1 MTRKLSLSALAIT
14 LVLLVS
20 VVTLCVRI
28 SCGRVNALVQEELA
42 SICRLSAARLDSAAF
57 TDEEEESLGTIRSIS
72 ASTQTEIHLFDIEG
86 NDIFST
92 RKQDDPLTEI
102 ELAQTIRDGS
112 AVFRREHT
120 SFHRTFLYAAMQ
132 LDSGEIVR
140 VSRAAETVSSVF
152 GLRVFGL
159 YGGAV
164 LISLFIYTLV
174 RLYCMRARRIV
185 SSMVSVLEDFTDGD
199 FDSRIPQNVAV
210 TAGDVAH
217 FNAVLGRLQDRVFR
231 QSTRNHAL
239 NAVMNSMETGMLAVD
254 KDLHILII
262 TPVAKRLLG
271 VTGSPD
277 NVPIS
282 QAIHDVN
289 LEEIFHEAMQQEGV
303 YVNSVAARTAVGR
316 GKRPLK
322 LYVSSM
328 RGGDGDTEGAVALIE
343 DVTELRRLEQVRNDF
358 VANVSHELKTPLTSI
373 KGFVETL
380 QAGAINNP
388 EMAERFLNIINLET
402 DRLTRLINDIL
413 SISKLESGDKD
424 LPKERVDLKRFAADT
439 CDMLRLHA
447 SLKDVTITFNAT
459 DESCFVLGNPDRV
472 RQMLINLI
480 ENAIKYNKDGGRVNV
495 SVQAAGDNV
504 NFTCADTGIGI
515 PEEHLPRLFERFYRV
530 DKGRSRSMGG
540 TGLGLAIVKHIV
552 NSLGG
557 MIEVQSKFGEGTE
570 FLVTLPR
577 VPAETAEETSVRDD
591 PFSGQEQSGE
601 E

>member
-1 MTRKLSLSALAIT
+1 MTRRLSLSALVIS
-14 LVLLVS
+14 LVLLLTI
-20 VVTLCVRI
+20 VTVCTRVA
-28 SCGRVNALVQEELA
+28 CGRVNEQGQEELA
-42 SICRLSAARLDSAAF
+42 RICRLSAARLDSAAF
-57 TDEEEESLGTIRSIS
+57 PDDEEDPLTYMRRIAQATGCELR
-72 ASTQTEIHLFDIEG
+72 LFDIEG
-86 NDIFST
+86 NDIVST
-92 RKQDDPLTEI
+92 RKTADPITEI
-102 ELAQTIRDGS
+102 ELAQTIKNGS
-112 AVFRREHT
+112 AVFLRNHT
-120 SFHRTFLYAAMQ
+120 SFDLPWIYASFH
-132 LDSGEIVR
+132 LENSDVLR
-140 VSRAAETVSSVF
+140 VSRQAETVSSVF
-152 GLRVFGL
+152 GARLIAFYL
-159 YGGAV
+159 GAI
-164 LISLFIYTLV
+164 LLSLFIFSAV
-174 RLYCMRARRIV
+174 RYYCTRARRIV
-185 SSMVSVLEDFTDGD
+185 VSMINVLEDFTDGN
-199 FDSRIPQNVAV
+199 FDSRIPQNIAV
-210 TAGDVAH
+210 SAGDTAH

-254 KDLHILII
+254 KDLRILII
-262 TPVAKRLLG
+262 TPVAKHLLG

-303 YVNSVAARTAVGR
+303 YTNSVAARTAVGR
-316 GKRPLK
+316 GKRPLR
-322 LYVSSM
+322 LYVSPM
-328 RGGDGDTEGAVALIE
+328 RREGNLEGAVAIIE

-380 QAGAINNP
+380 QAGAINKP

-413 SISKLESGDKD
+413 SISKLESGDQD
-424 LPKERVDLKRFAADT
+424 LPKERVDFKRFAADT

-447 SLKDVTITFNAT
+447 SRKDVTITFNAT
-459 DESCFVLGNPDRV
+459 DEDCFVLGNPDRV

-515 PEEHLPRLFERFYRV
+515 PEEHIPRLFERFYRV

-577 VPAETAEETSVRDD
+577 VSAQTTEETSVRDD
-591 PFSGQEQSGE
+591 PFSGGE
-601 E
+601 ENAPE